1 MPLPT
6 ELSSAETT
14 TPVDRASDATL
25 NPMKSVLKSP
35 PEKAALSAARSI
47 NSPTVASAVA
57 PAPTVAPTPPA
68 VRTITAAALRGGP
81 AAGSLQKTSTAAAPK
96 PSGKSRVLLVD
107 DHPLTRHGMKALISQ
122 QPNLEIVG
130 EADSAPRALE
140 LVEKLKPNL
149 AIVDITLRS
158 TNGIELTKGMRAQS
172 PDLQVLIVSMHDEN
186 LYAERA
192 LRAGAMGYLM
202 KHEASE
208 KIITAIQ
215 RIQQGEIYL
224 SDRIKEKMLHR
235 FVNHKTDELVSP
247 IDTLSDREMEVFQLI
262 GNGYGTR
269 LIAQQLNLSI
279 KTIDSY
285 REHLKLKLNLE
296 SGSELVR
303 YAIQWMKSQGT
314 M

>member
-1 MPLPT
+1 MPTIVSPDQTQTAAPT
-6 ELSSAETT
+6 GGAGPLTH
-14 TPVDRASDATL
+14 
-25 NPMKSVLKSP
+25 MKSALKS
-35 PEKAALSAARSI
+35 AAPKTASPDRSALATPS
-47 NSPTVASAVA
+47 TASA
-57 PAPTVAPTPPA
+57 PAASP
-68 VRTITAAALRGGP
+68 VRPITAAALRSSAASTATAP
-81 AAGSLQKTSTAAAPK
+81 AQKTAPATAPK